1 MKAYESSTCTCPFNP
16 PRITDEYSRGGVPCV
31 RVEGC
36 GNFSVHK
43 TFDCGQAFRF
53 DPSNGC
59 DDSFSGTA
67 FGKRITFTDLGGGII
82 EAENSTADEFSKV
95 WMKYLSLD
103 ADYDEADRAIIDAMP
118 NDRDRAEMTAA
129 VNSGRG
135 IRILRQEPF
144 ETLISFIISQ
154 NNNIPRIKKIIAAM
168 CGMYGCGNAFP
179 TADALVDAGEDG
191 IFALKTGFRAKYIYD
206 AALKVKTGEIV
217 LDDIAKCDD
226 YGKCTEMLC
235 SIKGVGP
242 KVSSCVL
249 LFGFGKT
256 EAFPIDVWMKKSLA
270 LHFPN
275 GFDPDS
281 LGKYAG
287 IAQQYMFYHERW
299 INSQSKG

>member
-1 MKAYESSTCTCPFNP
+1 MDRNSTDTGFTLPYVS
-16 PRITDEYSRGGVPCV
+16 DEYSKNGTVCV
-31 RVEGC
+31 RIENC

-53 DPSNGC
+53 DPVENC
-59 DDSFSGTA
+59 DSFSGIA
-67 FGKRITFTDLGGGII
+67 FGRKITFSDLGGGVI
-82 EAENSTADEFSKV
+82 EIENSTSDEFENV

-103 ADYDEADRAIIDAMP
+103 VDYGKADRVIIDAMP
-118 NDRDRAEMTAA
+118 NERDRAEMTAA

-154 NNNIPRIKKIIAAM
+154 NNNIPRIKKIISAM
-168 CGMYGCGNAFP
+168 CGMYGKNNAFP
-179 TADALVDAGEDG
+179 TADALVEAGEDG

-217 LDDIAKCDD
+217 LNDIAECED
-226 YGKCTEMLC
+226 YDKCTDILC

-270 LHFPN
+270 LHYPN
-275 GFDPDS
+275 GFDAS
-281 LGKYAG
+281 ALGKYAG

-299 INSQSKG
+299 INSQSKN